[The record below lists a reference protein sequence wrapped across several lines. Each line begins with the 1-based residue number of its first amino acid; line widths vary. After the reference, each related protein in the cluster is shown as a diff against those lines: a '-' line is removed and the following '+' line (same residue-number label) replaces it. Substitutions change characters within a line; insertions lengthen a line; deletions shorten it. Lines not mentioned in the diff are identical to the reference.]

1 VRSRPSTGRW
11 GWAREH
17 RPERGGGRVNL
28 GLEGRA
34 ALVTGGGSG
43 IGAAVAV
50 ALAREGCDVTIVDRD
65 PGAAAAAV
73 EALGRRARARRVD
86 VRDHAAA
93 EGEVREARESF
104 GRLDVLVCSAGVT
117 ADAPVWKMTEAQ
129 WDEVVD
135 VNLKGAWNYNR
146 AVAGPFREQRGGRIV
161 NIASINGLRGKFG
174 QSNYAASKAGL
185 IGMSKTL
192 ARELGKY
199 DVNVN
204 VVAPG
209 LVTSPMTAKLP
220 AEVIEAAVR
229 ESALGR
235 PCTPQECAEVVVFL
249 CSTPARHIT
258 GAVVRVDGGQYM

>member
-1 VRSRPSTGRW
+1 
-11 GWAREH
+11 
-17 RPERGGGRVNL
+17 VNL

-34 ALVTGGGSG
+34 ALVTGGASG

-50 ALAREGCDVTIVDRD
+50 ALAREGCDVTIVDREGGG
-65 PGAAAAAV
+65 PLAAI
-73 EALGRRARARRVD
+73 EALGRRGRTVRAD
-86 VRDHAAA
+86 VRDHAGASDVVRAA
-93 EGEVREARESF
+93 HQSF
-104 GRLDVLVCSAGVT
+104 GRLDLLVCGAGVT
-117 ADAPVWKMTEAQ
+117 ADAPTWKMTEAQ
-129 WDEVVD
+129 WDEVIS

-174 QSNYAASKAGL
+174 QANYAASKAGI

-209 LVTSPMTAKLP
+209 LVATPMTRDLP
-220 AEVIEAAVR
+220 AEVVEAAVK

-235 PCTPQECAEVVVFL
+235 VCTPEACAEVIVFL
-249 CSTPARHIT
+249 CSEPARHVT

>member
-1 VRSRPSTGRW
+1 M
-11 GWAREH
+11 
-17 RPERGGGRVNL
+17 NL

-34 ALVTGGGSG
+34 ALVTGGASG

-50 ALAREGCDVTIVDRD
+50 ALAREGCDVTIVDREAGG
-65 PGAAAAAV
+65 PLAAI
-73 EALGRRARARRVD
+73 EAHGRRARAVHAD
-86 VRDHAAA
+86 VRDHAGAA
-93 EGEVREARESF
+93 DVVRAAHQSF
-104 GRLDVLVCSAGVT
+104 GRLDLLVCGAGVT
-117 ADAPVWKMTEAQ
+117 ADAPAWRMTEAQ
-129 WDEVVD
+129 WDEVIA

-174 QSNYAASKAGL
+174 QANYAASKAGM

-209 LVTSPMTAKLP
+209 MVATPMTRDLP
-220 AEVIEAAVR
+220 AEVVEAAVK

-235 PCTPQECAEVVVFL
+235 VCTPEACAEVIVFL
-249 CSTPARHIT
+249 CSEPARHIT

>member
-1 VRSRPSTGRW
+1 
-11 GWAREH
+11 
-17 RPERGGGRVNL
+17 VNL

-34 ALVTGGGSG
+34 ALVTGGASG

-50 ALAREGCDVTIVDRD
+50 VLAREGCDVTIVDREAGG
-65 PGAAAAAV
+65 PLAAI
-73 EALGRRARARRVD
+73 EAHGRRARVVAAD
-86 VRDHAAA
+86 VRDHGRAA
-93 EGEVREARESF
+93 EVVREARASF
-104 GRLDVLVCSAGVT
+104 GRLDLLVCSAGVT
-117 ADAPVWKMTEAQ
+117 ADAPSWRMTETQ
-129 WDEVVD
+129 WDDVIA
-135 VNLKGAWNYNR
+135 VNLKGTWNYNR
-146 AVAGPFREQRGGRIV
+146 AVAESFREQRGGRIV

-174 QSNYAASKAGL
+174 QGNYAASKAGV

-209 LVTSPMTAKLP
+209 LVATPMTRDLP
-220 AEVIEAAVR
+220 AEVVEAALR

-235 PCTPQECAEVVVFL
+235 VCTPEVCAEVIVFL
-249 CSTPARHIT
+249 CSEPARHIT

>member
-1 VRSRPSTGRW
+1 M
-11 GWAREH
+11 
-17 RPERGGGRVNL
+17 NL

-34 ALVTGGGSG
+34 ALVTGGASG

-50 ALAREGCDVTIVDRD
+50 ALAREGCDVTIVDRE
-65 PGAAAAAV
+65 PGGPIAAI
-73 EALGRRARARRVD
+73 EALGRRARGVQAD
-86 VRDHAAA
+86 VRDQAGAGRVV
-93 EGEVREARESF
+93 EQARSGL
-104 GRLDVLVCSAGVT
+104 GRLDVLVCCAGIT
-117 ADAPVWKMTEAQ
+117 ADAPSWRMTEAQ
-129 WDEVVD
+129 WDDVLA

-146 AVAGPFREQRGGRIV
+146 AVAGSFREQRRGRIV

-174 QSNYAASKAGL
+174 QANYAASKAGM
-185 IGMSKTL
+185 IGMSKSL

-209 LVTSPMTAKLP
+209 LVATPMTRDLP
-220 AEVIEAAVR
+220 AEVVDAAVK

-235 PCTPQECAEVVVFL
+235 ACTPEACADVIVFL
-249 CSTPARHIT
+249 CSEPARHIT